1 MVNKVLKK
9 RIPRD
14 LKANFLRYIALILLI
29 VMGIFIVVS
38 MAGAADVITE
48 GTNKRA
54 VSCNTEDGEFN
65 VFIPLSDSQVSDLKE
80 DGVNLEKMFS
90 IDSQLS
96 DGSVLRIMENRNDI
110 NKISVDKG
118 KIASLDNET
127 LIEKRYAKEH
137 GLDVG
142 DKIEISGKEYTICGI
157 GSVPD
162 YEMPLRKSSD
172 SSIDSKNFGLVFFTQ
187 NEYENI
193 KSSSDQMA
201 EDYTYAYTLEKNA
214 SDDDLRDKIKN
225 LEFDYNDVEDLYFQ
239 DYIKEFTEGK
249 DKMTNA
255 VNDIYDGVNELADG
269 LKEASDNNDN
279 LADGA
284 DSLFD

>member
-1 MVNKVLKK
+1 
-9 RIPRD
+9 
-14 LKANFLRYIALILLI
+14 
-29 VMGIFIVVS
+29 
-38 MAGAADVITE
+38 
-48 GTNKRA
+48 
-54 VSCNTEDGEFN
+54 
-65 VFIPLSDSQVSDLKE
+65 
-80 DGVNLEKMFS
+80 
-90 IDSQLS
+90 
-96 DGSVLRIMENRNDI
+96 MENRNNI

-239 DYIKEFTEGK
+239 DYIQG
-249 DKMTNA
+249 
-255 VNDIYDGVNELADG
+255 YLRADNPVPRRFYSG
-269 LKEASDNNDN
+269 LQISG
-279 LADGA
+279 L
-284 DSLFD
+284 

>member
-1 MVNKVLKK
+1 
-9 RIPRD
+9 
-14 LKANFLRYIALILLI
+14 
-29 VMGIFIVVS
+29 
-38 MAGAADVITE
+38 
-48 GTNKRA
+48 
-54 VSCNTEDGEFN
+54 
-65 VFIPLSDSQVSDLKE
+65 
-80 DGVNLEKMFS
+80 MFS

-172 SSIDSKNFGLVFFTQ
+172 TSIDSNNFGLVFFTQ
-187 NEYENI
+187 NVYENI

-284 DSLFD
+284 DSLFDGYLQQVSASLSDYGITEPLTKDNYKSKLDEIISYTNSQDIILLKNSLEQIDKLCTGIKEYTEKAFMTLKRRRKVSLMKISR